1 MDFVYQIQMV
11 VSLLASLI
19 IAGAWWYAA
28 LRLSSHWVLFALA
41 IVASISALLAL
52 AFLLLMQTPATNT
65 ILPAVS
71 HMHILVNIADS
82 VLYII
87 FAGWLV
93 RQCGGTPPPPPLP
106 TA

>member
-11 VSLLASLI
+11 VSLLTSLI
-19 IAGAWWYAA
+19 IAAAWWYAA

-41 IVASISALLAL
+41 IVASVSALLAL
-52 AFLLLMQTPATNT
+52 AFLLLVQTPATNS
-65 ILPAVS
+65 ILPAIS
-71 HMHILVNIADS
+71 HLHILVNIADS

-93 RQCGGTPPPPPLP
+93 RQCGGSTPPPPPP
-106 TA
+106 MA